1 MYNYYN
7 SLEKKGISMSE
18 RLLDIIEIKRREL
31 IELASL
37 KGLSSQAVLALSQE
51 LDALL
56 NHYNHMTTKENHF
69 PK

>member
-1 MYNYYN
+1 
-7 SLEKKGISMSE
+7 MSE